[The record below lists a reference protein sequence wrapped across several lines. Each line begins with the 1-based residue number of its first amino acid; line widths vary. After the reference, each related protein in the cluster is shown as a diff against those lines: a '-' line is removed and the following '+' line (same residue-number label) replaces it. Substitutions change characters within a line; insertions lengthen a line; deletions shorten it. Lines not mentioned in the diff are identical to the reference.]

1 MGSRMRYPQQLNL
14 TFKPRDATPQE
25 VEDWYEDHLKWWGE
39 RQLHIVAIAVATQ
52 ITVLGVM
59 GLVMLLNQWAFS

>member
-1 MGSRMRYPQQLNL
+1 ML
-14 TFKPRDATPQE
+14 ATIN
-25 VEDWYEDHLKWWGE
+25 DRFEDHLKWWGE
-39 RQLHIVAIAVATQ
+39 RELHIVAFAVATQ